1 MRSAADQF
9 RLTQLEARFNSYAE
23 LNHRRLRE
31 REEGRAGRAA
41 AAAAPRADHDA
52 KSGIVITDRLEGDA
66 VGALYDALAREQNG
80 APAMPLDAF
89 RGYLAKQIEAIRLKT
104 GAEAVQ
110 FRLAAEEGKIKLK
123 ARPMGSAG

>member
-1 MRSAADQF
+1 MRTAAEQF

-31 REEGRAGRAA
+31 KEEGRAPRAA
-41 AAAAPRADHDA
+41 ATAPRAAHDA
-52 KSGIVITDRLEGDA
+52 TSGIVITDRLESDA
-66 VGALYDALAREQNG
+66 VGALYDALAREQRG
-80 APAMPLDAF
+80 APAMALEAF
-89 RGYLAKQIEAIRLKT
+89 RGYLARQIENIRLKT

-123 ARPMGSAG
+123 ARPVGSAS